1 MTLGER
7 IKLERKKKGITQKQ
21 LAEKINKGFSTVQKY
36 EIDVITPPLDM
47 IQKIADALEISVMD
61 LMPDTDKATVF
72 KQKQKKNGKKI
83 DEMNLEELTEVTETL
98 DFLDTITS
106 LNQTSQQLKE
116 RDAHI
121 RAAISERRKVL
132 EAFDTLNSLGK
143 EKALERVEELTEI
156 PKYTIP
162 DSDNNNDSE

>member
-1 MTLGER
+1 
-7 IKLERKKKGITQKQ
+7 
-21 LAEKINKGFSTVQKY
+21 
-36 EIDVITPPLDM
+36 
-47 IQKIADALEISVMD
+47 
-61 LMPDTDKATVF
+61 
-72 KQKQKKNGKKI
+72 
-83 DEMNLEELTEVTETL
+83 MNLEKLTEVTETL

>member
-72 KQKQKKNGKKI
+72 KQKQKKMEKK
-83 DEMNLEELTEVTETL
+83 
-98 DFLDTITS
+98 
-106 LNQTSQQLKE
+106 
-116 RDAHI
+116 
-121 RAAISERRKVL
+121 
-132 EAFDTLNSLGK
+132 
-143 EKALERVEELTEI
+143 
-156 PKYTIP
+156 
-162 DSDNNNDSE
+162 

>member
-156 PKYTIP
+156 PKYTTP
-162 DSDNNNDSE
+162 DSPDDTNKE

>member
-83 DEMNLEELTEVTETL
+83 DEMNLEELTEGTETL

-156 PKYTIP
+156 PKYTTP
-162 DSDNNNDSE
+162 DPPDDTNKE